1 VNELAE
7 FLQSRG
13 ARLGLKIAGVVLALG
28 LVGTAG
34 WLWLRA
40 EEASGQAALAAAAEA
55 VQQGDGP
62 LATAESRQ
70 KAIGMLQAVLA
81 QHGRSA
87 AAAQAAYQLGNL
99 QYQAGDYAAARAAYE
114 IALAKGAGGSLRTLS
129 ARASATPE
137 AQKNYP
143 SAVTAYAAAARG
155 SAPRSSSSRR
165 RCSIS
170 RARRRWPGSPP
181 TRARPTSACARMRR
195 RPGGAKRS
203 GAASPRSLRP
213 RDNPESGRPRSRRR
227 LPRQSDKQHY
237 VK

>member
-1 VNELAE
+1 MNELAE

-129 ARASATPE
+129 ASGIGYTWE
-137 AQKNYP
+137 AQKDYP

-155 SAPRSSSSRR
+155 LGPKEFFFEEALLDLARAQALAGRLAEARATYERLLKDAPETRR
-165 RCSIS
+165 GEEIRG
-170 RARRRWPGSPP
+170 RAAALAPA
-181 TRARPTSACARMRR
+181 AR
-195 RPGGAKRS
+195 
-203 GAASPRSLRP
+203 
-213 RDNPESGRPRSRRR
+213 
-227 LPRQSDKQHY
+227 
-237 VK
+237 